1 MNRVDPPQSGRLPV
15 KRNEAIIRLLGTG
28 GDADIVLPEK
38 TQSLVR
44 RVTHAS
50 LPPFFIVDEAGD
62 LQYLNEPCAGCF
74 GLNDAGDVD
83 DVPSFN
89 RLLGEALTAKEQ
101 FLRGAEQSETR
112 ITLTRF
118 GMRRHFRVVF
128 HPLEDDD
135 GRIVAVCAVLEDH
148 SEVIKALELAIKT
161 RARFSDVLRSIS
173 DWVWESD
180 AAHAITFL
188 SERASAVLGHPA
200 ETLIGA
206 SVAKIW
212 SAAGHFPKSG
222 IPPEME
228 RKAPFRNVAV
238 DIVDDRGRSRS
249 HLISGVPVFDDDT
262 GAFIGYRGTGTD
274 VTAETEARSA
284 VNKLS
289 QAVDQSPTSVMITD
303 TKGRIEYANPRF
315 TALTGYAAEEV
326 LGRDFRQLGVPQMSE
341 DKVREMWRCVQ
352 DGRIWQGEVD
362 TQRKDG
368 QPFWA
373 SVSMSPIRGP
383 EDAATHLLFLAE
395 DISERKRMEL
405 EIVRARNQAEA
416 ANIAKSLFLANMSHE
431 FRTPL
436 NAIIG
441 FSEIIRERAKN
452 DEGIAQFAE
461 YAQDIHVS
469 GEHLLDLVN
478 EILDLSKIE
487 AGRFTIAPE
496 PIPLQDECRALVRV
510 IQAEAAKRNHALRL
524 ELPERRIVL
533 LADRLGFRKIVLNL
547 LSNAVKFTRPGGD
560 IVLAARQD
568 RNQFIEISVQDT
580 GIGIPPDQIERIMR
594 PFEQI
599 DSDYCRA
606 EGGTGLGLAL
616 IKGLMDLH
624 GGTVHIDSEPDVGTR
639 VVVRFPKQAPTHPS
653 NALTHDPV
661 V

>member
-1 MNRVDPPQSGRLPV
+1 MNRIDPPRSGRLPA
-15 KRNEAIIRLLGTG
+15 KRNDTLVQLLGAG
-28 GDADIVLPEK
+28 GDADIMLPEK
-38 TQSLVR
+38 TQSLIR

-50 LPPFFIVDEAGD
+50 MPPFFIVDDAGN
-62 LQYLNEPCAGCF
+62 LQYLNQPCAGCF
-74 GLNDAGDVD
+74 GLSATDDVD
-83 DVPSFN
+83 DVPGFN

-101 FLRGAEQSETR
+101 FLRGAELSETR
-112 ITLTRF
+112 ITLKQS
-118 GMRRHFRVVF
+118 GVRRHFRVVF

-135 GRIVAVCAVLEDH
+135 GRIVAICAVLEDH

-180 AAHAITFL
+180 ASHTITFL

-206 SVAKIW
+206 SVARIW
-212 SAAGHFPKSG
+212 SVAGRSRKSG
-222 IPPEME
+222 IPAEMT
-228 RKAPFRNVAV
+228 RTAPFRNVAV
-238 DIVDDRGRSRS
+238 DIADDQGRSRC

-289 QAVDQSPTSVMITD
+289 QAVDQSPISMMITD
-303 TKGRIEYANPRF
+303 ATGRIEYANPRF
-315 TALTGYAAEEV
+315 TALTGYAADEV
-326 LGRDFRQLGVPQMSE
+326 LGRNFRQLGVPQMSE
-341 DKVREMWRCVQ
+341 EDVQEMWQCARA
-352 DGRIWQGEVD
+352 GRIWQGEVD

-373 SVSMSPIRGP
+373 SVSMSPIRGS
-383 EDAATHLLFLAE
+383 EDATTHFLFLAE
-395 DISERKRMEL
+395 DISGRKLMEL
-405 EIVRARNQAEA
+405 EIVRARNLAEA
-416 ANIAKSLFLANMSHE
+416 ANIAKSMFLANMSHE

-441 FSEIIRERAKN
+441 FSEIIRERAKD
-452 DEGIAQFAE
+452 DERIAQFAE

-469 GEHLLDLVN
+469 GQHLLDLVN

-496 PIPLQDECRALVRV
+496 PIALQDECRAFLRV
-510 IQAEAAKRNHALRL
+510 IQAEAAKRNHTLRL
-524 ELPERRIVL
+524 DLPEGKIVL
-533 LADRLGFRKIVLNL
+533 VADRLGFRKIVLNL
-547 LSNAVKFTRPGGD
+547 LSNAVKFTHRDGD

-568 RNQFIEISVQDT
+568 PDLSVEITVQDT
-580 GIGIPPDQIERIMR
+580 GIGIPADQIERVMK

-624 GGTVHIDSEPDVGTR
+624 GGTVHVDSELDVGTR
-639 VVVRFPKQAPTHPS
+639 VVVRFPPQPPAEPG
-653 NALTHDPV
+653 NALTQDTIV
-661 V
+661 